1 MSFRQDVA
9 INQGGSDIEYEGTI
23 YVAPVGRGVTLLE
36 PDGQPTLDEVVEE
49 TVAERYGPVSG
60 WTGRA
65 RIRIEILE
73 ELPDQE
79 L

>member
-1 MSFRQDVA
+1 MV
-9 INQGGSDIEYEGTI
+9 INHDDSDIAYEGAI

-49 TVAERYGPVSG
+49 TVAERYGAVSG

>member
-1 MSFRQDVA
+1 VSIGQDVA
-9 INQGGSDIEYEGTI
+9 VNQGDSHIAYEGAI